1 MYMIIW
7 FFSLMWLIML
17 IDKKFYKYILMNIL
31 LSKHSCVHGINSSWS
46 FWVIK
51 FFLLIIKA
59 YHYTFI
65 ILDIVQEKKSPVFT
79 HTHMCVCL
87 SHSVVSNSLQL
98 DGLYSPP
105 GSSVCGKNTGVGVI
119 PSSRGIFPS
128 QGLNLGI
135 LHWGGFCT
143 IWVTR
148 LCFKFT
154 HTHTHTQ
161 HTKYSATET
170 EMMWKHLLNS
180 HGK

>member
-1 MYMIIW
+1 MYMILW

-17 IDKKFYKYILMNIL
+17 IDKKFYNYILMNIL
-31 LSKHSCVHGINSSWS
+31 LSKHSCVRGINSSWS

-79 HTHMCVCL
+79 HTHVCVCI

-105 GSSVCGKNTGVGVI
+105 GSSVCGKNTGVGCHSLLQGNL
-119 PSSRGIFPS
+119 PKPGIESGYPA
-128 QGLNLGI
+128 LRWI
-135 LHWGGFCT
+135 L
-143 IWVTR
+143 
-148 LCFKFT
+148 
-154 HTHTHTQ
+154 
-161 HTKYSATET
+161 Y
-170 EMMWKHLLNS
+170 HLS
-180 HGK
+180 HQAVL